1 MQYHKSH
8 EHTDGKPTLD
18 TRNQFRHLLTNNK
31 MQFKYNFSTHSNA
44 SKKETTFYWSHRF
57 VDNKN
62 AK

>member
-44 SKKETTFYWSHRF
+44 SKKDYILLVTSIC
-57 VDNKN
+57 
-62 AK
+62 